1 MEIGSGSESR
11 SLPKLLDL
19 AQIQVENILI
29 PANTKFNKNVSF
41 LHGFGCF
48 VIFEYLRQLP
58 LR

>member
-19 AQIQVENILI
+19 AQIQVGNILI
-29 PANTKFNKNVSF
+29 TKFNKNVSF

-48 VIFEYLRQLP
+48 VILEYLRQLP